1 MSETNMKKKMR
12 ILKMLKERGC
22 RLTRQR
28 QIILDVILENECS
41 CCKEIYFKANQED
54 GGIGIATVYRLLN
67 TLEEI
72 GAIDRKNMYRV
83 FV

>member
-1 MSETNMKKKMR
+1 
-12 ILKMLKERGC
+12 MLKERGC

-28 QIILDVILENECS
+28 QVILDIILENECS
-41 CCKEIYFKANQED
+41 CCKEIYFKANKED
-54 GGIGIATVYRLLN
+54 SGIGIATVYRLLN

-83 FV
+83 FMY